1 MGHSFFFGE
10 GWTILRVENYF
21 FEYRLK
27 CRKWGFSRLSAA
39 YRPNSIFAVWDGM
52 FWVCFSVFREF
63 DTVPN
68 AFFLIGTVWRRAY
81 EGCFRLFY
89 TVPKTIF

>member
-1 MGHSFFFGE
+1 MFLPFGTVLIW
-10 GWTILRVENYF
+10 GWV
-21 FEYRLK
+21 
-27 CRKWGFSRLSAA
+27 SAA

-89 TVPKTIF
+89 TVPKPIFEVGTV

>member
-1 MGHSFFFGE
+1 MFLPFGTVLICV
-10 GWTILRVENYF
+10 WV
-21 FEYRLK
+21 
-27 CRKWGFSRLSAA
+27 SAA
-39 YRPNSIFAVWDGM
+39 YRPKSIFVFWDGM
-52 FWVCFSVFREF
+52 FLVYFSVFREF

-89 TVPKTIF
+89 TVPKPIFEVGTV